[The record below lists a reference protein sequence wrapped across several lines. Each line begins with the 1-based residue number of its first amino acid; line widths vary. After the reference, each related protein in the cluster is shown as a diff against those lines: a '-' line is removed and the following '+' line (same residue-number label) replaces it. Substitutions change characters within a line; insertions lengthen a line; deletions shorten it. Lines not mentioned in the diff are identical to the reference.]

1 MHTGNSH
8 LKYDYTVRG
17 LREVVKM
24 TADIS
29 QAKAGQGR
37 AGQASTDGRR
47 ICGRVVQDNSKNLR
61 RQPRETSETGVKAIE
76 LLLLRLEPSWFSLLS
91 DFWVVTIV

>member
-37 AGQASTDGRR
+37 HRLMVVASVVELSKTTLKICDGSLARQAKQ
-47 ICGRVVQDNSKNLR
+47 V
-61 RQPRETSETGVKAIE
+61 
-76 LLLLRLEPSWFSLLS
+76 
-91 DFWVVTIV
+91 